1 MSDKLEC
8 EKLLEEASKNGE
20 QVFELNPDFQ
30 EELKKALLSN
40 QKLEKNIENPYEKEF
55 LEFVETK
62 LAWQQKAKKA
72 LAKAISLFNKVWKT
86 EGVLATLFFAW
97 PTGVGKTELAKLLA
111 EFLTWDKDNLTIIQ
125 WAELQ
130 ESHDSKRLFWAPPS
144 YVGFDQP
151 PLLSDSV
158 LFAKKIKKPH
168 PLINLKDNFAIIVVD
183 EAEKMHPDVIQSLL
197 WALNEWKVTLSTWKE
212 TNLKVNFS
220 KTTDL
225 KNTIWIFTS
234 NIWTKEL
241 FIEKNTKHVWLI
253 KEEDSINTDK
263 IFDNAFKE
271 YFSPEFRWR
280 IDYKIIFE
288 ELKDDNIDQ
297 IIDIHLNKIREWLH
311 QEAYDIIDIQITENL
326 RNYFKQSVNKELGA
340 RNMAKLIHKII
351 DNALAGLKSNKQLDT
366 AVLTWIE
373 LNQKIIITFDLK
385 PDHEKYEFPSEK
397 IIVSFSWEK
406 LQRVKSETT
415 QELVDTYKQKNTQI
429 IDIGKYHTSTLSIVK
444 TLTSKWT
451 QILSEREETKDFQK
465 QAKQIKEAIISTFS
479 PLDFQTIH
487 FVSLCK
493 IVENT
498 LDNQTPWI
506 KDIQNDMQ
514 KPYKFL
520 NNLAK
525 DLWEPNLVNLYK
537 NKIKKTEK
545 WYTPE
550 QSEILNNI
558 SNLDNNLYFTKK
570 VKIIAFMLMELDN
583 KFLQKTGKF
592 LAKKVLVNIAKYFNS
607 IY

>member
-1 MSDKLEC
+1 MSEKLEC
-8 EKLLEEASKNGE
+8 EKLLEEAAKNGE
-20 QVFELNPDFQ
+20 QVFELNPNFQ
-30 EELKKALLSN
+30 EELKKALLAN

-55 LEFVETK
+55 LEFVNKK

-72 LAKAISLFNKVWKT
+72 LAKAISLFNKVWKS
-86 EGVLATLFFAW
+86 EGVLASLFFAG
-97 PTGVGKTELAKLLA
+97 PTWVGKTELAKLLA
-111 EFLTWDKDNLTIIQ
+111 EFLTWDRDNLTIIQ

-130 ESHDSKRLFWAPPS
+130 ESHYKSKLLGSPPWYVWFWETPILAETHLFRK
-144 YVGFDQP
+144 Q
-151 PLLSDSV
+151 
-158 LFAKKIKKPH
+158 IKNPH
-168 PLINLKDNFAIIVVD
+168 PLISLKDNFAIILVD
-183 EAEKMHPDVIQSLL
+183 EAEKMHPDIIQSLL
-197 WALNEWKVTLSTWKE
+197 GMLNDWKVELQTGKE
-212 TNLKVNFS
+212 QSPKVNYS
-220 KTTDL
+220 QTTDL
-225 KNTIWIFTS
+225 RNTIWIFTS
-234 NIWTKEL
+234 NVWTRDL

-253 KEEDSINTDK
+253 KEENSINTDEV
-263 IFDNAFKE
+263 FDEAFEK

-280 IDYKIIFE
+280 IDYKIFFE
-288 ELKDDNIDQ
+288 ELKDEDIDQ
-297 IIDIHLNKIREWLH
+297 VINIHLNKIRELLH

-326 RNYFKQSVNKELGA
+326 RNYLKQAVNKDLWA

-351 DNALAGLKSNKQLDT
+351 DTSLAGLKSNKQLDT

-385 PDHEKYEFPSEK
+385 PNHEKYEFPSEK
-397 IIVSFSWEK
+397 VIVSFSGEK
-406 LQRVKSETT
+406 LQRVKSKTS
-415 QELVDTYKQKNTQI
+415 QELVKSYKQQNTQL
-429 IDIGKYHTSTLSIVK
+429 IDIGKYHKSALSIVK

-451 QILSEREETKDFQK
+451 QILSEREENKDFQK
-465 QAKQIKEAIISTFS
+465 QTKQIKEAITSTFGS
-479 PLDFQTIH
+479 LDFQTIH

-498 LDNQTPWI
+498 LDNQTPWM
-506 KDIQNDMQ
+506 KDIQDDMQ

-525 DLWEPNLVNLYK
+525 ELWEPNLVDLYK

-545 WYTPE
+545 WYTPD

-583 KFLQKTGKF
+583 KFLQKTGQF
-592 LAKKVLVNIAKYFNS
+592 LAKKVLINIAKYFNS